1 MEWLN
6 KLTPQQR
13 AIADKV
19 AVEAD
24 RQGVPRELALAAA
37 MQESSFKPQAKSKTG
52 PVGVMMLSRAAAKE
66 QGVNRYNL
74 DQNIRGG
81 VGYLKQ
87 NLAQQLASAM
97 DDDEPPFEVAT
108 KTPVNTNTPAQ
119 EDDDGDDEADEMIR
133 RIRARRA
140 ARGE

>member
-6 KLTPQQR
+6 KLSPQQR

-19 AVEAD
+19 AAEAD

-52 PVGVMMLSRAAAKE
+52 PVGVMMLGRAAAKE
-66 QGVNRYNL
+66 QGVNRYNI

-87 NLAQQLASAM
+87 NLAQQGGDPQRALIAYHDGPNSDFFKGGSM
-97 DDDEPPFEVAT
+97 S
-108 KTPVNTNTPAQ
+108 PAAYNHSKRLNRMAVFK
-119 EDDDGDDEADEMIR
+119 ET
-133 RIRARRA
+133 
-140 ARGE
+140 